1 MGVFRRILREVG
13 LFCVSYCTFLGAEA
27 IDFESS
33 LYLCGEVAS
42 KETMGNDKLTTGNNK
57 SKNRMNTEQ
66 EEKKAQRAEAYLR
79 IIERTRLLY
88 NTQAELGEVVGFSLE
103 SGN

>member
-1 MGVFRRILREVG
+1 
-13 LFCVSYCTFLGAEA
+13 
-27 IDFESS
+27 
-33 LYLCGEVAS
+33 
-42 KETMGNDKLTTGNNK
+42 MGNDKLTTGNNK

-88 NTQAELGEVVGFSLE
+88 NTQAELGEAGECLS
-103 SGN
+103 SG